1 MLLTIS
7 TTHRPATDLGYLLHK
22 NPANL
27 QTIETSFGL
36 AHVFYPEATEERCT
50 AALLLDVDPISLV
63 RGRENSRSEGTL
75 DQYVNDRCYVA
86 SSFLS
91 VAMTKLFGTALA
103 GKSKERPTLAL
114 SPIPVEATIA
124 AIETRGGESLLRRLF
139 EPLGY
144 TVETTRHPL
153 DEKFPEWGDSNYF
166 TLTLKGT
173 TTVHDLLS
181 HIYVL
186 VPVLDNEKH
195 YYVGDEEVAKLL
207 RHGEGWLAQHPE
219 RSFITNRYLQNKKR
233 LTRLAL
239 EQLTDPDE
247 LDPDKTDEEHA
258 REEEAVEKPMSLNER
273 RLNTV
278 LAVLKENGAHRV
290 VDLGCGEG
298 RLIGR
303 LFQEKQ
309 FVEVTGMDV
318 SYRVLEKA
326 RDRLRIDKLS
336 DRERSRLNLLQG
348 SLVYRDKRMSGYDA
362 ATCIEVIEHLD
373 PPRLSALE
381 RVLFEFAKPPLVIL
395 TTPNSEYNV
404 KFESLPA
411 GQFRHRDHRFE
422 WTRSEFRSWCQRVCE
437 RHGYSVRYLPIGDED
452 PEFGAPTQMGVFTQ

>member
-7 TTHRPATDLGYLLHK
+7 TTHHPATDLGYLLHK

-50 AALLLDVDPISLV
+50 AALLLDVDPVSLV

-103 GKSKERPTLAL
+103 GKSKERPELAL
-114 SPIPVEATIA
+114 TPIPVEATIA

-258 REEEAVEKPMSLNER
+258 KEEEAVEKPMSLNER

-278 LAVLKENGAHRV
+278 LAVLKENGARRV

-309 FVEVTGMDV
+309 FAEITGMDV

-326 RDRLRIDKLS
+326 RDRLRMDKLS
-336 DRERSRLNLLQG
+336 DRERSRLNLVQG

-381 RVLFEFAKPPLVIL
+381 RVLFKFAKPPLVIL

-422 WTRSEFRSWCQRVCE
+422 WTRSEFQSWCQQVCE

-452 PEFGAPTQMGVFTQ
+452 PELGAPTQMGVFTQ